1 MERVQIVRRYVQTL
15 IHPREK
21 RGTIFDASKFL
32 YINSFLKRNSKLF
45 IIIASKSIYNITRAR
60 NMNFLPVTFR
70 LSREHIWGTF
80 LRQSRI
86 NPNPVNMRKNTGRL
100 FGVIMLVINE
110 RARIII
116 SKLDFF
122 VRSRLY
128 EKVLTCQLWSDNQTP
143 VPRNDNNWISRILN
157 IIFQQ

>member
-86 NPNPVNMRKNTGRL
+86 NPNPVNMRKNTGRH
-100 FGVIMLVINE
+100 FGVIMLAINE

-116 SKLDFF
+116 SKLDFLF
-122 VRSRLY
+122 DRDYTKRCLRVNYDRIIKRQY
-128 EKVLTCQLWSDNQTP
+128 RGTIIIGF
-143 VPRNDNNWISRILN
+143 RAFWI
-157 IIFQQ
+157 